1 MTIGILFVCTAN
13 ICRSPTA
20 EGVFRSLARD
30 AGLEQAFVVDSAGT
44 FAGHAGQPPSLPA
57 IKAAARRGYDIADL
71 RARLVKPEDIL
82 RFDHVLAMDRA
93 HLPDLRWM
101 SSREY
106 RRVRPGVREGSRKP
120 TRSYF
125 RSVVGCNSTR
135 RAATLMTYRASLT
148 STWAAPLIQQVAP
161 SSWDRRRPR

>member
-57 IKAAARRGYDIADL
+57 IKAAARRGYDIAGL
-71 RARLVKPEDIL
+71 RARLVKPDDIL

-93 HLPDLRWM
+93 HLADLRWM
-101 SSREY
+101 SSRELY
-106 RRVRPGVREGSRKP
+106 PRLQLFSSFCPPGSPIDVADPFG
-120 TRSYF
+120 RSDEDYE
-125 RSVVGCNSTR
+125 RALDQIEAGCKGLL
-135 RAATLMTYRASLT
+135 AALQETK
-148 STWAAPLIQQVAP
+148 V
-161 SSWDRRRPR
+161 D